1 MKRICAW
8 CNKEMQGGSSQ
19 AGTENMIT
27 HGICKSCRNNVLFQ
41 LGVELELFLDSLEAP
56 VVMVN
61 RSGTVVTANDK
72 ARKMFRKDLS
82 EIEGYR
88 GGEVFECAYARM
100 PEGCG
105 NTTHCSG
112 CTIRRT
118 VMQTYGTGKGFLRV
132 QATLNQYT
140 PKEPEEMDLL
150 ISTEKLSDVV
160 LLRIDKIEAK
170 KEQPESSGRASA
182 C

>member
-1 MKRICAW
+1 
-8 CNKEMQGGSSQ
+8 
-19 AGTENMIT
+19 
-27 HGICKSCRNNVLFQ
+27 
-41 LGVELELFLDSLEAP
+41 
-56 VVMVN
+56 MVN
-61 RSGTVVTANDK
+61 GSGTVVSANNK
-72 ARKMFRKDLS
+72 ARKMLRKDLS
-82 EIEGYR
+82 EIEGYS
-88 GGEVFECAYARM
+88 GGDVFECEYARL

-118 VMQTYGTGKGFLRV
+118 VMQTYGTGKGFQRV

-140 PKEPEEMDLL
+140 PEDPEEMDLL

-170 KEQPESSGRASA
+170 KEQPESPERASA
-182 C
+182 L

>member
-8 CNKEMQGGSSQ
+8 CNKEMQGGDSQ

-27 HGICKSCRNNVLFQ
+27 HGICNSCRDNVLFQ

-61 RSGTVVTANDK
+61 GSGTVVSANNK
-72 ARKMFRKDLS
+72 ARKMLRKNLS
-82 EIEGYR
+82 KIEGYR
-88 GGEVFECAYARM
+88 GGDVFECEYARL

-118 VMQTYGTGKGFLRV
+118 VMQTYGTGKGFRRV
-132 QATLNQYT
+132 QATLSHYT
-140 PKEPEEMDLL
+140 PQDPEQMDLL

-170 KEQPESSGRASA
+170 KEPPESSERACA
-182 C
+182 L

>member
-8 CNKEMQGGSSQ
+8 CKKEIQRGDLQ
-19 AGTENMIT
+19 ADTENVIT
-27 HGICKSCRNNVLFQ
+27 HGICKGCRDNVLFQ
-41 LGVELELFLDSLEAP
+41 MGVELESFLDSLEVP

-61 RSGTVVTANDK
+61 KSGAVVTANNK
-72 ARKMFRKDLS
+72 ARKMLRKDLS
-82 EIEGYR
+82 EIEGYS
-88 GGEVFECAYARM
+88 GGQVFECEYARL

-118 VMQTYGTGKGFLRV
+118 VMKTHGTGKGFLRV
-132 QATLNQYT
+132 QATLNQCT
-140 PKEPEEMDLL
+140 PEAPEEKDLL
-150 ISTEKLSDVV
+150 ISTEKLSNVV

-170 KEQPESSGRASA
+170 KERPECQGRASA
-182 C
+182 L

>member
-1 MKRICAW
+1 
-8 CNKEMQGGSSQ
+8 
-19 AGTENMIT
+19 MIT
-27 HGICKSCRNNVLFQ
+27 HGICKSCRDNILFQ

-61 RSGTVVTANDK
+61 GSGTVVTANNK
-72 ARKMFRKDLS
+72 ARKMLRKDLS
-82 EIEGYR
+82 EIGGYK
-88 GGEVFECAYARM
+88 GGDVFECEYARL

-132 QATLNQYT
+132 QAKLNHYT
-140 PKEPEEMDLL
+140 PKDPEQMDLL

-170 KEQPESSGRASA
+170 KEPPESSGRTCAL
-182 C
+182 

>member
-8 CNKEMQGGSSQ
+8 CKKEIQGGASQ
-19 AGTENMIT
+19 ADTENMIT
-27 HGICKSCRNNVLFQ
+27 HGICKSCRDNVLFQ

-56 VVMVN
+56 VVMLN
-61 RSGTVVTANDK
+61 KSGAIVTANNK
-72 ARKMFRKDLS
+72 ARKMLRKDLS
-82 EIEGYR
+82 EIEGYT
-88 GGEVFECAYARM
+88 GGDVFECEYARL

-118 VMQTYGTGKGFLRV
+118 VMQTYGTGKGFERV
-132 QATLNQYT
+132 QATLNQDT
-140 PKEPEEMDLL
+140 PENPEEMDLL

-170 KEQPESSGRASA
+170 KQLKKI
-182 C
+182 

>member
-8 CNKEMQGGSSQ
+8 CKKEMQGGDSQ

-27 HGICKSCRNNVLFQ
+27 HGICKSCRDNVLFQ

-61 RSGTVVTANDK
+61 QSGTVVSANNK
-72 ARKMFRKDLS
+72 ARKMLRKDLS
-82 EIEGYR
+82 EIEGYS
-88 GGEVFECAYARM
+88 GGDVFECEYARL

-118 VMQTYGTGKGFLRV
+118 VMQTYETGKGFLRV
-132 QATLNQYT
+132 QATLDQYT
-140 PKEPEEMDLL
+140 PKETEEMDLL

-170 KEQPESSGRASA
+170 KTQPESSGRASA
-182 C
+182 L

>member
-1 MKRICAW
+1 
-8 CNKEMQGGSSQ
+8 MQGGDSQ

-27 HGICKSCRNNVLFQ
+27 HGICKSCRDNILFQ

-61 RSGTVVTANDK
+61 GSGTVVSANNK
-72 ARKMFRKDLS
+72 ARKMLRKDLS
-82 EIEGYR
+82 EIEGYS
-88 GGEVFECAYARM
+88 GGDVFECEYARL

-118 VMQTYGTGKGFLRV
+118 VMQTYGTGKGFQRV

-140 PKEPEEMDLL
+140 PEDPEEMDLL

-170 KEQPESSGRASA
+170 KEQPESPERASA
-182 C
+182 L